1 MKTKLF
7 IFLIIFAIIKVGHTR
22 QKYLLNSNESS
33 RIWLEVS
40 SSGSYELVDIKK
52 RYKLL
57 KRQEYIFEG
66 AHLLKE
72 SFQTPKV
79 LLLMGFKTIA
89 KSRDLQL
96 AGYEFAINDEGL
108 IQQQPKKLVY
118 LDELIYEAGRLTKK
132 EDQLFIQEEI
142 KPYGSSIAD
151 RNGEQLPLLKEYKVR
166 FRKTLQISEPYW
178 PIPINS
184 LDYLNLAHSMKSYKL
199 FKKAAA
205 LYTIGLNQ
213 QNRQLNILD
222 RFKREQIHYDF
233 AESLMKAGYPQRA
246 KTVLKSLGSSLA
258 RKSKLRTPVYKLY
271 KRILKELGED

>member
-7 IFLIIFAIIKVGHTR
+7 IFLIIFVILKVGHTR

-57 KRQEYIFEG
+57 KREEYIFEG

-72 SFQTPKV
+72 SFQTEKV

-96 AGYEFAINDEGL
+96 AGYEFNINDQGL
-108 IQQQPKKLVY
+108 IQQKPKKLIY

-142 KPYGSSIAD
+142 KPYGSSVAD

-213 QNRQLNILD
+213 QNRQLHILD

-271 KRILKELGED
+271 KRTLKELGED

>member
-132 EDQLFIQEEI
+132 
-142 KPYGSSIAD
+142 K
-151 RNGEQLPLLKEYKVR
+151 
-166 FRKTLQISEPYW
+166 
-178 PIPINS
+178 INC
-184 LDYLNLAHSMKSYKL
+184 L
-199 FKKAAA
+199 FKKKLNPMAA
-205 LYTIGLNQ
+205 Q
-213 QNRQLNILD
+213 
-222 RFKREQIHYDF
+222 
-233 AESLMKAGYPQRA
+233 
-246 KTVLKSLGSSLA
+246 
-258 RKSKLRTPVYKLY
+258 
-271 KRILKELGED
+271 